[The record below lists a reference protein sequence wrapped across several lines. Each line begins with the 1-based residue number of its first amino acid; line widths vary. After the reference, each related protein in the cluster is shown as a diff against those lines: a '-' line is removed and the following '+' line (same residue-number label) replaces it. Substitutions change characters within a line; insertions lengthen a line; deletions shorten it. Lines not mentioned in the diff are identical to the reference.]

1 MMRKEMKLTLTVLVV
16 MAAALAATDALAV
29 TSPSGGFAQ
38 DVYDIFVTRM
48 LKGPI
53 GFVGGCIAVILGA
66 ILVIQHKIIHG
77 AGAVIGGAII
87 LKADAIVESL
97 GAVLM

>member
-1 MMRKEMKLTLTVLVV
+1 MKQIEVRLTVMIMLI
-16 MAAALAATDALAV
+16 MAAALASTDALAV
-29 TSPSGGFAQ
+29 TAPSGGFAQ

-53 GFVGGCIAVILGA
+53 GFVGGCIAVIMGA

-77 AGAVIGGAII
+77 AGSVIGGAIV

-97 GAVLM
+97 GAVLS

>member
-1 MMRKEMKLTLTVLVV
+1 MKNEIRLTLTVMIAVV
-16 MAAALAATDALAV
+16 IGLIATDALAV
-29 TSPSGGFAQ
+29 SAPSGGFAQ

-77 AGAVIGGAII
+77 AGAVIGGAIV

-97 GAVLM
+97 GAVLR